1 MTKHRIILLWMAC
14 LLGIATSHSQSVA
27 VQGKVIDSNT
37 QESLIGVSVLVKGS
51 NQGTITDVD
60 GNFSMTVPIQSVL
73 VFSYLGYRTYEQEA
87 REAMHVRLQPES
99 QDLEELVVI
108 GYGAV
113 KKKDLTG
120 AISSV
125 NAEELRTVTST
136 TIAESLQ
143 GRVPGLQV
151 KTSGEPGQTAK
162 IYLRGISSMF
172 SDTDP
177 LYVIDGV
184 PTKET
189 RDFNPDDIESIQVLK
204 DASAAAIYGSR
215 AANGVIIIT
224 TKKGK
229 KGEEARQRYLRFLSA
244 GGSMD
249 PLDLLRMAGVDME
262 TPKPVQK
269 AMDEFA
275 KKLSLFRE
283 LLAKQNASE

>member
-1 MTKHRIILLWMAC
+1 MSTNGKSHADRMGKPCWREGKNMPDARILKRRETKQNTKYMIKHRIILLGIAC
-14 LLGIATSHSQSVA
+14 LLGIVAGYSQSMA
-27 VQGKVIDSNT
+27 VQGKVIDSST
-37 QESLIGVSVLVKGS
+37 QESLIGVSVQVKGTD
-51 NQGTITDVD
+51 QGTITDVD
-60 GNFSMTVPIQSVL
+60 GGFSITVPAHSVL

-120 AISSV
+120 AVSSV
-125 NAEELRTVTST
+125 NAEELRTGTST

-177 LYVIDGV
+177 LYGIDGM
-184 PTKET
+184 PTK
-189 RDFNPDDIESIQVLK
+189 
-204 DASAAAIYGSR
+204 
-215 AANGVIIIT
+215 
-224 TKKGK
+224 
-229 KGEEARQRYLRFLSA
+229 
-244 GGSMD
+244 
-249 PLDLLRMAGVDME
+249 
-262 TPKPVQK
+262 
-269 AMDEFA
+269 
-275 KKLSLFRE
+275 
-283 LLAKQNASE
+283 